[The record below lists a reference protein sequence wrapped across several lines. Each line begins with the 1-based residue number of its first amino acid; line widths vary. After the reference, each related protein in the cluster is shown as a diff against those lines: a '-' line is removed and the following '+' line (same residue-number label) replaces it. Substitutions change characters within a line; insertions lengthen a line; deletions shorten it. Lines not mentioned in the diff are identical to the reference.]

1 MYFLLV
7 YRPYHISQR
16 DIFTTIFTVTL
27 FKIAKIWKQLKSS
40 LMDELKKYVI
50 YRQIQGNII
59 QSHKIRKSVHF

>member
-50 YRQIQGNII
+50 YRHKYKGILF
-59 QSHKIRKSVHF
+59 SHTK